1 MAESLKQKTISG
13 IIWSGVQKFGSLAI
27 SFLANIVL
35 ARLLSPED
43 FGCIG
48 MLYIFI
54 VVSQTFIDGGFGAAL
69 VQKKN
74 PSEEDYS
81 TIFYWNIIAAVL
93 IYGVLYLSAPAIAG
107 FYRIPLLCD
116 VLRVQGLSLII
127 SSTYIVQAN
136 RLIKHLKFKLYSQ
149 ITIVAVLVGTVVGI
163 GLAYYGWG
171 VWSLVVKEM
180 VTVLITG
187 ILLWILCHW
196 KPLLKFSF
204 TSFKSLFNYGFMIL
218 LASFVNRLY
227 ENVQG
232 LIIGRAFSAKDLGYY
247 TQAKKLEEIPVS
259 AFSDMITQVTF
270 PVYASIADQKEY
282 LKTIVQKNVKVVN
295 YISFGIMSLLIVIA
309 KPVFVI
315 LFTEKW
321 IDSVPLFQIL
331 CIAGMAIPLN
341 NVSTQLFK
349 GIGRSDIFFI
359 LQFVKRL
366 IGLGIILFSIQWG
379 LIAMMWAIVI
389 NGYLFYVLNCYY
401 TSKVLKYSMK
411 EQLMDIL
418 PNLLMAV
425 ILMFTLNYLS
435 IWINSILKDWTLIF
449 IDSIV
454 FIGLYLCIGWLFK
467 FEGLIILKQILKDKI
482 NR

>member
-27 SFLANIVL
+27 SFLANIIL

-93 IYGVLYLSAPAIAG
+93 IYGVLYLSAPAIAT

-127 SSTYIVQAN
+127 SSTYIIQAN
-136 RLIKHLKFKLYSQ
+136 RLIKQLKFKLYSLV
-149 ITIVAVLVGTVVGI
+149 TIVAVLIGTVVGI

-180 VTVLITG
+180 VTMMITG
-187 ILLWILCHW
+187 TLLWILCHW
-196 KPLLKFSF
+196 KPLLKFSLA
-204 TSFKSLFNYGFMIL
+204 SFKSLFNYGFMIL

-247 TQAKKLEEIPVS
+247 TQAKKLEEIPVT

-270 PVYASIADQKEY
+270 PVYASIADQKDH
-282 LKTIVQKNVKVVN
+282 LKTIVQKNIMVVN

-309 KPVFVI
+309 KPVFI
-315 LFTEKW
+315 LLFSEKW
-321 IDSVPLFQIL
+321 IDSVQLFQIL

-341 NVSTQLFK
+341 NVSSQLFK
-349 GIGRSDIFFI
+349 GLGRSDIYFI
-359 LQFVKRL
+359 LQFIKRI
-366 IGLGIILFSIQWG
+366 IGIGVILCSIQWG
-379 LIAMMWAIVI
+379 LMMMMWAIVV
-389 NGYLFYVLNCYY
+389 NNYLFYLINCYY
-401 TSKVLKYSMK
+401 TSKIMNYTIRK
-411 EQLMDIL
+411 QIIDIL
-418 PNLLMAV
+418 PNLLLST
-425 ILMFTLNYLS
+425 ILVVLFNKLMN
-435 IWINSILKDWTLIF
+435 WIFLLDIIAQIIVASILYISIYLIV
-449 IDSIV
+449 SHV
-454 FIGLYLCIGWLFK
+454 LKLSGLKIMLQ
-467 FEGLIILKQILKDKI
+467 IIQERRKK
-482 NR
+482 

>member
-1 MAESLKQKTISG
+1 MSESLKQKTISG

-93 IYGVLYLSAPAIAG
+93 MYGVLYLSAPAIAA

-180 VTVLITG
+180 VTVLVTG
-187 ILLWILCHW
+187 ILLWVLCHW
-196 KPLLKFSF
+196 RPLLKFSIA
-204 TSFKSLFNYGFMIL
+204 SFKSLFNYGFMIF